1 MGVSTGDSVEG
12 TVLFGTSN
20 ILVLGFI
27 VEEFVEPLVR
37 DNICVDM
44 VGGSGQ
50 GFSEEGVV
58 VFIVGGVH
66 CVELLGLI
74 ASFRYGE
81 SLVGPVDDGV
91 GVLEPGES

>member
-1 MGVSTGDSVEG
+1 MGVSTDDSVKD
-12 TVLFGTSN
+12 TVSFGTSD

-44 VGGSGQ
+44 AGGSGQ
-50 GFSEEGVV
+50 GFLEEGVV

-66 CVELLGLI
+66 CIELLGLI
-74 ASFRYGE
+74 ASFGDGE
-81 SLVGPVDDGV
+81 GLAGPVDDGV
-91 GVLEPGES
+91 GVLEPGKS